1 MRIWLDPG
9 TALTAGIMVANGVAQ
24 IAGGS
29 KASRTVRNQGE
40 AQAQF
45 YEGQIP
51 IIDRKER
58 EATLDLFNE
67 RNAVVGRAQAI
78 SAAQGGDLDVGII
91 GGIAGKYGMM
101 GERIKLDADEQRW
114 MLRSRAAYARQAGMD
129 AAAYGD
135 AMALKGFGSL
145 AQGGY
150 SLYKTIEG
158 EFGGSA
164 GAGTNIGSVA
174 SGGGA
179 GEAFGAGFGDWFGGF
194 VS

>member
-9 TALTAGIMVANGVAQ
+9 TAITAGMMVMNGVAQ

-67 RNAVVGRAQAI
+67 RNSVVGRAQAI

-101 GERIKLDADEQRW
+101 GERIKLDAEEQRW
-114 MLRSRAAYARQAGMD
+114 MLRSRAAYARQAGLD

-135 AMALKGFGSL
+135 AMMLKGVGSL

-150 SLYKTIEG
+150 SLYKTVEG
-158 EFGGSA
+158 EFGGGGGGGVS
-164 GAGTNIGSVA
+164 NVSV
-174 SGGGA
+174 GGFGA
-179 GEAFGAGFGDWFGGF
+179 GEAGRAAAEGLAGGWFP
-194 VS
+194 S